1 VEGLTIRA
9 VAAAVDCP
17 PRSLYSHFANKEEL
31 LDLMYAEVAL
41 RLYADSAHDTW
52 QAALAALCHQIRG
65 VLLDHPR
72 WLPLLSR
79 PAFAIAVPLRERIL
93 ELMSTAAF
101 TPEDAV
107 SSVTNAALM
116 ALGLTTVELTFRE
129 PGGAS
134 ALARRFERLREMTSE
149 APAPEVHAVTQ
160 TAFARMRQLDMSQNF
175 ADCVSIFV
183 RGLQA
188 RLTIA

>member
-1 VEGLTIRA
+1 VGGLTIRA

-17 PRSLYSHFANKEEL
+17 PMSLYSHFANKEEL

-41 RLYADSAHDTW
+41 RLYADSEHDTW
-52 QAALAALCHQIRG
+52 PAALEALCHQIRG

-79 PAFAIAVPLRERIL
+79 PVFATVVPLRERIL
-93 ELMSTAAF
+93 RLMSAAF
-101 TPEDAV
+101 TPEDAL

-134 ALARRFERLREMTSE
+134 ALARRFERLREMTSDAIATE
-149 APAPEVHAVTQ
+149 THPVTQ
-160 TAFARMRQLDMSQNF
+160 TAFSKMRQLDMSQNF
-175 ADCVSIFV
+175 ADCVSMFV
-183 RGLQA
+183 GGLRA
-188 RLTIA
+188 RATIA

>member
-1 VEGLTIRA
+1 M
-9 VAAAVDCP
+9 
-17 PRSLYSHFANKEEL
+17 SLYSHFANKEEL

-41 RLYADSAHDTW
+41 RLYADSEHDTW
-52 QAALAALCHQIRG
+52 QAALEALCHQIRG

-79 PAFAIAVPLRERIL
+79 PAFATVVPLRERIVR
-93 ELMSTAAF
+93 LMSVAF
-101 TPEDAV
+101 TPEDAL

-134 ALARRFERLREMTSE
+134 ALARRFERLREMTSDAGATE
-149 APAPEVHAVTQ
+149 AYPVTQ
-160 TAFARMRQLDMSQNF
+160 TAFSRMRQLDMSQNF
-175 ADCVSIFV
+175 ADCVSMFV

-188 RLTIA
+188 RPTIA